1 MKKDEDGIKIVQKNK
16 KAFFNYEIVDRIEAG
31 IVLTGPEVKSI
42 RNGKVSI
49 SESYARVKKDGVWII
64 NMDISAYSHT
74 PAELQEPKRPRK
86 LLLKKREIRKLIG
99 KSQQKGL
106 TLVPLKLYFKR
117 GYAKIEV
124 GLGRGKAAHD
134 KRASIKKR
142 EADREIRKRTMR

>member
-64 NMDISAYSHT
+64 NMDISA
-74 PAELQEPKRPRK
+74 
-86 LLLKKREIRKLIG
+86 
-99 KSQQKGL
+99 
-106 TLVPLKLYFKR
+106 
-117 GYAKIEV
+117 
-124 GLGRGKAAHD
+124 
-134 KRASIKKR
+134 
-142 EADREIRKRTMR
+142 